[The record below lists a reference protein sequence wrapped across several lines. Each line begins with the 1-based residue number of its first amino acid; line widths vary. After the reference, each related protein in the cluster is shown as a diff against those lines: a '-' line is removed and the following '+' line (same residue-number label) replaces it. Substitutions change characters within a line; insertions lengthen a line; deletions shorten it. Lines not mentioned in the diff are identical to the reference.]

1 MNYTYVDYF
10 KYKYKNKVKKIY
22 IKSFPRNE
30 RFPFG
35 ILKYCSKG
43 KNVLFN
49 IVLDKE
55 EMVGLAYLVD
65 CKDFVYLMY
74 LAVDESKRGCGYGSK
89 ILKDLTSKYGNV
101 ILSIER
107 PQNNVNDEKL
117 RRKNFYLKNGFYET
131 NKFILDNKV
140 EYEILCTNSDYE
152 ITEENLK
159 QRYTKMGNNKFIN
172 YVISKIF
179 NTYNHMVF
187 GFYVEPSQFWEVLLL
202 LLLLCYKVY

>member
-10 KYKYKNKVKKIY
+10 KYKYKNKVKKLY
-22 IKSFPRNE
+22 FKSFPRNE

-49 IVLDKE
+49 IALDKE

-74 LAVDESKRGCGYGSK
+74 LAVDEGKRGCGYGSK

-159 QRYTKMGNNKFIN
+159 QRYTKMENNKFIN

-179 NTYNHMVF
+179 NTYNIKF
-187 GFYVEPSQFWEVLLL
+187 I
-202 LLLLCYKVY
+202 K

>member
-55 EMVGLAYLVD
+55 
-65 CKDFVYLMY
+65 
-74 LAVDESKRGCGYGSK
+74 
-89 ILKDLTSKYGNV
+89 
-101 ILSIER
+101 
-107 PQNNVNDEKL
+107 
-117 RRKNFYLKNGFYET
+117 
-131 NKFILDNKV
+131 
-140 EYEILCTNSDYE
+140 
-152 ITEENLK
+152 
-159 QRYTKMGNNKFIN
+159 
-172 YVISKIF
+172 
-179 NTYNHMVF
+179 
-187 GFYVEPSQFWEVLLL
+187 
-202 LLLLCYKVY
+202 